1 MLKIAMLHHVSLPVS
16 NITIAKRFYGDVLG
30 LQEDPNRP
38 NFGFEGAW
46 YKIGDRSIHL
56 IVPEAGEQ
64 PTFRVDKAI
73 DSHDAHCAIRVE
85 SFSGAIAHL
94 ESKGYR
100 RTADKNPIPT
110 TDNPLPMRINAAGKA
125 GFPQI
130 YVLDPD
136 RNVIEINA
144 EKED

>member
-1 MLKIAMLHHVSLPVS
+1 MLKNQTLHHVSLPVS
-16 NITIAKRFYGDVLG
+16 DIEKSKRFYLEVLG
-30 LQEDPNRP
+30 LEDDPKRP
-38 NFGFEGAW
+38 KFEFGGAW
-46 YKIGDRSIHL
+46 LKIGDRSVHL
-56 IVPEAGEQ
+56 IVPDASEH
-64 PTFRVDKAI
+64 PTYRSGKAI
-73 DSHDAHCAIRVE
+73 DSHDAHFAIRVA

-100 RTADKNPIPT
+100 RTADKNPAPT
-110 TDNPLPMRINAAGKA
+110 AENPLPMRVNAAGKA